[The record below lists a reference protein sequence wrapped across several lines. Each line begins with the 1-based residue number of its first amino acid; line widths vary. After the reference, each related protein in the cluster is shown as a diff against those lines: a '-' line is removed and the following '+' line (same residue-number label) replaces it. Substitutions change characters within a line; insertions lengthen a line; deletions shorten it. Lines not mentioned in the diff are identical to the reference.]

1 MAASMKFEI
10 GAQFAVLEGFATLE
24 RFVYKTNRWRM
35 RTDEGKIVHYEER
48 QLRFFALC
56 EEQSSVDSPFLSSV
70 KLHSLLIE
78 GCVSEPGLNGEYQP
92 AGTFRDGKA
101 QWMKPNSRC
110 YIRWIRDRWELYV
123 SHHPNGTTYFFHES
137 DSNLPPKAGWRPT
150 LYESP
155 DAKLQVSAVK
165 SDAVSAIQTDS
176 KAEKVTKPIEEAS
189 SIFVLL
195 TLMTC
200 IIFISLG
207 VTKVLQWKT
216 VASISV
222 LLLSMQAPKLV
233 QKPLFSQFF
242 FSLGD

>member
-1 MAASMKFEI
+1 MTASMKFEI

-56 EEQSSVDSPFLSSV
+56 EEQSSVDSPLSSSI
-70 KLHSLLIE
+70 KLPSTQSLLID

-92 AGTFRDGKA
+92 AGTFRGGKA
-101 QWMKPNSRC
+101 QWMKPNTRC

-123 SHHPNGTTYFFHES
+123 SHHPNGTTYFFHQS
-137 DSNLPPKAGWRPT
+137 DSNVPPKDGWRPT

-165 SDAVSAIQTDS
+165 PHIASDIQSDS
-176 KAEKVTKPIEEAS
+176 KVTKPIEEAS

-195 TLMTC
+195 SLMSC

-207 VTKVLQWKT
+207 LTKVLQWKT

-222 LLLSMQAPKLV
+222 LLLSTQAPKLV
-233 QKPLFSQFF
+233 QKRQFSQFF